1 MVVEFFQPAA
11 IDNPLQLYK
20 VKMLSGSLLVRFVM
34 TQQCWEMRLG
44 IDISG
49 GNIKCT

>member
-1 MVVEFFQPAA
+1 MVVEFLQPAA
-11 IDNPLQLYK
+11 IDRLLQLYK
-20 VKMLSGSLLVRFVM
+20 SKNVVGFLLVRFVM